1 MRDAV
6 LAQSPSGGPLSS
18 ERGALT
24 VQGSALAAA
33 ATAAR
38 QNAPAPS
45 RVEGAAGNV
54 LTEDDLPLGNRLELV
69 LTARTSA
76 AQGRT
81 IAAQVLRCSE
91 LRDSGSR

>member
-6 LAQSPSGGPLSS
+6 PAQLPSGGPLSS

-33 ATAAR
+33 ATAVR
-38 QNAPAPS
+38 QNAPAPG

-54 LTEDDLPLGNRLELV
+54 LAEDDLLLGKRLEAV

-81 IAAQVLRCSE
+81 IAAQVLRRSE